1 MSSSLELLRT
11 RHRLRVGARFLT
23 LRPRIVALGALG
35 NALCSI
41 TSTAPAQQK
50 LALAVALGSTVIAFF
65 AEAAWLERHPLT
77 ERWLLWS
84 LFLTLLVLASG
95 VVLSG
100 GLTSPLLPLLFAPV
114 VIGFAA
120 FARSAESALLLGV
133 AVGAL
138 LVIAAIAPLPAF
150 PPLPSPAALYMLLI
164 STLMSLALLAVG
176 VIGLVDAHAQI
187 ADELE
192 RMRADMLQEAEHRA
206 LSVEHL
212 GAQVA
217 HEVKNPLTAV
227 RGLIQLAQRQIE
239 DPRDQ
244 ERLNVAVGEIDRSL
258 ELLRGY
264 LSFAKPLADLE
275 LGRVDVRALLED
287 VAGVLEARA
296 HEQHVRIEISGE
308 SLPVIADRRRVRDAV
323 LNLAL
328 NAIAAMPQGGTL
340 ELRATTS
347 AGLTRIAVI
356 DDGAGMSAELLQEL
370 GKPFVS
376 EADGGTGLGVLI
388 AQAVA
393 RQHGG
398 ALRFESAPGRGTT
411 AILELGTA
419 VATAV

>member
-1 MSSSLELLRT
+1 MPSSLELLRT

-35 NALCSI
+35 NAACAM
-41 TSTAPAQQK
+41 TSTAPAMQK
-50 LALAVALGSTVIAFF
+50 LALATALGSTVIAFF
-65 AEAAWLERHPLT
+65 AEAAWLKRHPLT

-84 LFLTLLVLASG
+84 LFLTLLVLSSG
-95 VVLSG
+95 VALSG
-100 GLTSPLLPLLFAPV
+100 GLTSPLLPLMFAPV
-114 VIGFAA
+114 VVGFAA
-120 FARSAESALLLGV
+120 FARGAESALLLGV
-133 AVGAL
+133 AVCAL
-138 LVIAAIAPLPAF
+138 LVIAMIAPMPAF
-150 PPLPSPAALYMLLI
+150 PPLPSPAALNMLLI

-227 RGLIQLAQRQIE
+227 RGLIQLVQRKIE
-239 DPRDQ
+239 DARDR
-244 ERLNVAVGEIDRSL
+244 ERLSVAVSEIDRSL

-264 LSFAKPLADLE
+264 LTFAKPLADLE
-275 LGRVDVRALLED
+275 LGQVDVRALLED

-296 HEQHVRIEISGE
+296 HEHSIRVEVSGE
-308 SLPVIADRRRVRDAV
+308 SVSVLADRRRLRDAV

-328 NAIAAMPQGGTL
+328 NAIGAMPRGGKL
-340 ELRATTS
+340 ELRAMAS
-347 AGLTRIAVI
+347 AELIRVLVI
-356 DDGAGMSAELLQEL
+356 DDGAGMSEELLREL

-376 EADGGTGLGVLI
+376 ETEDGTGLGVLI

-398 ALRFESAPGRGTT
+398 TLRFESTPGQGTT
-411 AILELGTA
+411 ATLELA
-419 VATAV
+419 HRKP